1 MLAKRGL
8 ASSGRRLFSSSLGDR
23 DIVVV
28 SIARTP
34 IGKIGGALSSLSAP
48 KLGAHAIA
56 SAVDR
61 AGISN
66 KAVEEVFFGNVLS
79 ANIGQAPARQAVVHA
94 GLELSTSCTTV
105 NKVCASGMKALMLS
119 SLSIM
124 SGYRSVCVAGGMES
138 MSNVPYYLPGAR
150 TGYRLGNS
158 TVVDGLVTDGLWD
171 VYNDQHMGNCGDLCA
186 SKYSI
191 TREDQD
197 AFSIESYSRAAKA
210 WDSGV
215 MANEVVPVSI
225 AGKRGAAPTIV
236 ECDEEYTSVNLAKV
250 KTLRPAF
257 SKDGTVTAANASK
270 LSDGAAAMVVVSGKF
285 ARENKLTP
293 LFRIRGFGDAERAP
307 AEFTVAPSDAVPL
320 AYAHAGVSAS
330 DVQFH
335 EINEAFSVVSLVN
348 ASILGLDL
356 ATVNVHGGAV
366 ALGHPLGCSGARI
379 IGSLYNVLKAKDAT
393 IGCASICNGG
403 GGASAIVIERLN

>member
-79 ANIGQAPARQAVVHA
+79 ANIGQAPARQAVIHA
-94 GLELSTSCTTV
+94 GLELGTSCTTV

-158 TVVDGLVTDGLWD
+158 TVVDGLITDGLWD

-236 ECDEEYTSVNLAKV
+236 ERDEEYTSVNIAKV

-270 LSDGAAAMVVVSGKF
+270 L
-285 ARENKLTP
+285 
-293 LFRIRGFGDAERAP
+293 
-307 AEFTVAPSDAVPL
+307 
-320 AYAHAGVSAS
+320 
-330 DVQFH
+330 
-335 EINEAFSVVSLVN
+335 
-348 ASILGLDL
+348 
-356 ATVNVHGGAV
+356 
-366 ALGHPLGCSGARI
+366 
-379 IGSLYNVLKAKDAT
+379 
-393 IGCASICNGG
+393 
-403 GGASAIVIERLN
+403 